1 MKRILLIVFMFVTA
15 YSFAQTKDTTYWVT
29 KGNLTF
35 NFTQAYYS
43 NWSAGGENSFAGL
56 PKLNY
61 SATYTKDRWKWAN
74 TLNLA
79 LGYTITGKSD
89 PMKTDDVI
97 EINSLLGYELKEH
110 WYATFM
116 LKFNTQFAKGY
127 DYSADSSTYISK
139 FMAPAYLDFGP
150 GVAYNLPDWLV
161 VNFSPLNSRFTFVN
175 DEGLADGGNFG
186 LDGAVKDTNGVIL
199 THAKKMK
206 FQFGAKLTVAIK
218 KEIFENVELGT
229 SLELFSD
236 YLHNPQ
242 NVIVNWK
249 TLLRLKVNPWLN
261 VDFNTELFYDDNVM
275 FYDVDG
281 IPEGPK
287 VQFKQ
292 NLMVGLSVNL

>member
-1 MKRILLIVFMFVTA
+1 MKRFLLIILMFATA
-15 YSFAQTKDTTYWVT
+15 YSYAQTKDTTYWET

-35 NFTQAYYS
+35 NFTQAYFS

-61 SATYTKDRWKWAN
+61 TATYTKDRIKWFN
-74 TLNLA
+74 SLNLA
-79 LGYTITGKSD
+79 LGYTVTGKSD

-97 EINSLLGYELKEH
+97 EINSLFGYKLKEH

-116 LKFNTQFAKGY
+116 MKFSTQFANGY
-127 DYSADSSTYISK
+127 DYGVDSSTYISK

-150 GVAYNLPDWLV
+150 GVAYEIPDWLV
-161 VNFSPLNSRFTFVN
+161 INFSPIDARFTFVN
-175 DEGLADGGNFG
+175 DERLADAGSFG
-186 LDGAVKDTNGVIL
+186 LDGAVYDTSGVLIS
-199 THAKKMK
+199 HADKMK
-206 FQFGAKLTVAIK
+206 FQFGAKLTIIAK

-261 VDFNTELFYDDNVM
+261 VDFNTELFYDDNIM
-275 FYDVDG
+275 FYDANG

-292 NLMVGLSVNL
+292 NLMVGLSINL